1 MGCDFCG
8 NARHECTCK
17 EDAMSIVESLL
28 EKPSQPLF
36 KAFNR
41 LHQRFSNHEWDAMF
55 QTVIA
60 ARSRRHGRVNA

>member
-1 MGCDFCG
+1 
-8 NARHECTCK
+8 
-17 EDAMSIVESLL
+17 MSIVESLL